1 MIRLHRLFPAL
12 FAAVALW
19 GCGGGARTLPYP
31 EDRPPTADAPKAEPP
46 AAGPQEQK
54 PIDLLSALRLAAGSH
69 LDVLEAKA
77 RRREAEG
84 RADAADGA
92 LLPSIGA
99 NAGVL
104 KTRGTTQSSS
114 TGDLNNA
121 TFETVTALGVVRLST
136 NVGES
141 IYHDLAA
148 HRLADASAEVER
160 AVLQRTLQT
169 VTLGY
174 LALVEAD
181 AVVRIQDQ
189 FVLEAQSLLRLTA
202 ARESQGL
209 GTALDT
215 ERARALAAAAEQRL
229 LAARNDR
236 QRRSKELSASLRLDS
251 TLDLAPVDKDLAPAK
266 LLDPGEDLA
275 PWLRRAADQR
285 PEARAL
291 LAGRM
296 AAQHETD
303 AARWG
308 LWGPELSAGAAVGG
322 LGKSIPTVDERENF
336 YVALGWTFSFGGP
349 GRIEAAEARVDQ
361 AGLAMDR
368 FRENLQASVAGAF
381 HELALARQRLD
392 PAERELAASEKA
404 LRIARATYEGGLLAE
419 SDLLLA
425 QQSADQARLRRL
437 GAVARYNE
445 AQIRLLSES
454 GVATVE
460 SLTGSV
466 PK

>member
-1 MIRLHRLFPAL
+1 MTILPRFVLCLAGAAL
-12 FAAVALW
+12 LA
-19 GCGGGARTLPYP
+19 GCGGGSRTLSHPDGP
-31 EDRPPTADAPKAEPP
+31 VPAADPVPRRDAPPAPQQQKA
-46 AAGPQEQK
+46 
-54 PIDLLSALRLAAGSH
+54 IDLLSALRLAAGTH

-84 RADAADGA
+84 RASGADGS
-92 LLPSIGA
+92 LLPTLGA
-99 NAGVL
+99 TAGVMR
-104 KTRGTTQSSS
+104 TRGTTQSST
-114 TGDLNNA
+114 TGDLDNS
-121 TFETVTALGVVRLST
+121 TFETVTALGTLRLSA

-141 IYHDLAA
+141 IYRDLAA
-148 HRLADASAEVER
+148 HRLADAAAEIEQ

-174 LALVEAD
+174 LALVESD
-181 AVVRIQDQ
+181 AVVRIQEQ
-189 FVLEAQSLLRLTA
+189 FVQEAQSLLRLTA

-215 ERARALAAAAEQRL
+215 ERARAQAAAAEQRL

-236 QRRSKELSASLRLDS
+236 QRRSKELAASLRLDS
-251 TLDLAPVDKDLAPAK
+251 TLDLAPVDKDLTPAT
-266 LLDPGEDLA
+266 LLDPAEDLA
-275 PWLRRAADQR
+275 PWLRRAVNQR
-285 PEARAL
+285 PEGRAL
-291 LAGRM
+291 LAGRQ
-296 AAQHETD
+296 AAEHETD

-308 LWGPELSAGAAVGG
+308 VWGPELSAGAAVGG
-322 LGKSIPTVDERENF
+322 LGKSIPTIDERENF
-336 YVALGWTFSFGGP
+336 YVALGWTLSFGGP

-361 AGLAMDR
+361 AGLAIDR
-368 FRENLQASVAGAF
+368 FRENVQATVAGAF
-381 HELALARQRLD
+381 HELALARQRLE

-437 GAVARYNE
+437 GAVGRYNE
-445 AQIRLLSES
+445 AQIRLLGES
-454 GVATVE
+454 G
-460 SLTGSV
+460 GSSIEAFTAGA